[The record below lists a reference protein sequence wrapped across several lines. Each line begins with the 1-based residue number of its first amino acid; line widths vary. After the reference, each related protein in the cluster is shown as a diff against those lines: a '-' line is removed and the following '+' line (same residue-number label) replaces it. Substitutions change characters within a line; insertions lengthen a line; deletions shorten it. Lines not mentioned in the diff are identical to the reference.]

1 MTKRE
6 TPFAGGRGVR
16 VLLQRHPTDKVVDE
30 VRCHSE
36 FDESEEK
43 VKAQT
48 PLLFVCFHGVLSCCC
63 SLQRQRYGGDLPGF
77 DKEKRFAGRW
87 RGKTKNAAVW
97 QYLQFIAS
105 LIIFAK
111 KQLAMEYHIQ
121 ITPQMRSVNEALIQD
136 CVGINHCVCQLG
148 RNVVVEVP
156 RSSIEMVLTALKRH
170 FPDVAD
176 IRKAYQMMDVLH
188 DFVLVKPMVSEAPL
202 TEEEAMAVPTLEKQL
217 VDRISDKEY
226 IDEAPKRFYQRVFEQ
241 YQVNISRLCRYAARK
256 GKKEEVEGILAEL
269 DQERMAAIHSVV
281 GILSEAPVQR
291 AWVFGSFARMEERPD
306 SDLDL
311 LVDFEQGA
319 PLGLMAV
326 ASLIQKR
333 EKGAGRKVDLV
344 PRSALKSF
352 AKESVERDKY
362 LVYDRLCL

>member
-1 MTKRE
+1 
-6 TPFAGGRGVR
+6 
-16 VLLQRHPTDKVVDE
+16 
-30 VRCHSE
+30 
-36 FDESEEK
+36 
-43 VKAQT
+43 
-48 PLLFVCFHGVLSCCC
+48 
-63 SLQRQRYGGDLPGF
+63 
-77 DKEKRFAGRW
+77 
-87 RGKTKNAAVW
+87 
-97 QYLQFIAS
+97 
-105 LIIFAK
+105 
-111 KQLAMEYHIQ
+111 
-121 ITPQMRSVNEALIQD
+121 
-136 CVGINHCVCQLG
+136 
-148 RNVVVEVP
+148 
-156 RSSIEMVLTALKRH
+156 MVLTALKRH

-202 TEEEAMAVPTLEKQL
+202 TEAEAMAVPTLEKQL

-326 ASLIQKR
+326 SSLIQKL

-344 PRSALKSF
+344 PRGALKSF

>member
-1 MTKRE
+1 
-6 TPFAGGRGVR
+6 
-16 VLLQRHPTDKVVDE
+16 
-30 VRCHSE
+30 
-36 FDESEEK
+36 
-43 VKAQT
+43 
-48 PLLFVCFHGVLSCCC
+48 
-63 SLQRQRYGGDLPGF
+63 
-77 DKEKRFAGRW
+77 
-87 RGKTKNAAVW
+87 
-97 QYLQFIAS
+97 
-105 LIIFAK
+105 
-111 KQLAMEYHIQ
+111 
-121 ITPQMRSVNEALIQD
+121 
-136 CVGINHCVCQLG
+136 
-148 RNVVVEVP
+148 
-156 RSSIEMVLTALKRH
+156 MVLTALKRH

-226 IDEAPKRFYQRVFEQ
+226 IDEAPKGFYQRMFEQ

-256 GKKEEVEGILAEL
+256 GKKEEVESMLAGL
-269 DQERMAAIHSVV
+269 NHERMTAIHSVV

-326 ASLIQKR
+326 ASLIQKL

-362 LVYDRLCL
+362 LVYERTR

>member
-1 MTKRE
+1 
-6 TPFAGGRGVR
+6 
-16 VLLQRHPTDKVVDE
+16 
-30 VRCHSE
+30 
-36 FDESEEK
+36 
-43 VKAQT
+43 
-48 PLLFVCFHGVLSCCC
+48 
-63 SLQRQRYGGDLPGF
+63 
-77 DKEKRFAGRW
+77 
-87 RGKTKNAAVW
+87 
-97 QYLQFIAS
+97 
-105 LIIFAK
+105 
-111 KQLAMEYHIQ
+111 MEYHIQ

-202 TEEEAMAVPTLEKQL
+202 TEEEEMTVPTLEKQL

-319 PLGLMAV
+319 PFGLMAV
-326 ASLIQKR
+326 ASLIQKL

-344 PRSALKSF
+344 PRGALKSF